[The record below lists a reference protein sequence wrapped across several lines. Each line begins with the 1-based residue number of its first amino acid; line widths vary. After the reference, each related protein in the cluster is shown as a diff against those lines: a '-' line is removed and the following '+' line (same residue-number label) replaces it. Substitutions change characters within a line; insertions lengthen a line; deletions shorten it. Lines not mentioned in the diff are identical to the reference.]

1 MRRCGVQGRL
11 PGFAL
16 TVAARLVR
24 TVTPSQLH
32 SEWAVQFR
40 LVGKG
45 LCGTV
50 GLVSPDKD
58 ELHLEDTE
66 ALSLVY
72 VAWFEGS
79 CTWTG
84 TRTPSMRR

>member
-24 TVTPSQLH
+24 TVTPSQLD
-32 SEWAVQFR
+32 SEWAVR
-40 LVGKG
+40 PWPVGNG

-50 GLVSPDKD
+50 GPMSPDKD
-58 ELHLEDTE
+58 EHTVKDTE
-66 ALSLVY
+66 VLSLVY
-72 VAWFEGS
+72 VTWFEGRS
-79 CTWTG
+79 SWTG
-84 TRTPSMRR
+84 TRTSTMLR